1 MALIKRLSDFSEV
14 IKIHEKIIRGE
25 SLSNKDLQWIDEISK
40 ETGWGV
46 EDVMDEIKD
55 LDKSPLMLV
64 DKYQRLF
71 EKYFKEAF
79 ELKEKGDYK
88 QAGEKLWGAV
98 TALIKLYAGKRNIPV
113 IHWSHGKLFDFV
125 KNNVE
130 KKLVKLQ
137 NGSEISPR
145 EVFYELLVEA
155 GALHENFYEG
165 NLPEDAF
172 EMIFDKV
179 VSLIKKV
186 KEIV

>member
-1 MALIKRLSDFSEV
+1 MALIKQLSDFSEV
-14 IKIHEKIIRGE
+14 IKIHKKIISGE
-25 SLSNKDLQWIDEISK
+25 SLNNRDLQWIDEISK
-40 ETGWGV
+40 ETGWSV
-46 EDVMDEIKD
+46 EDVMDEIRD
-55 LDKSPLMLV
+55 LNKSPLMLV
-64 DKYQRLF
+64 DKYQKSF

-98 TALIKLYAGKRNIPV
+98 TALIKLYGGKRNIPV
-113 IHWSHGKLFDFV
+113 IHWSHEKLFDFV

-130 KKLVKLQ
+130 KRLVKLQ

-172 EMIFDKV
+172 KMIFDKV

-186 KEIV
+186 KELV